1 MRYNPVM
8 QYVFV
13 DDSQLQYDGYT
24 NLRRAIGGAEKAV
37 GGLASALNERGH
49 EVKVINRTT
58 YAHMADG
65 AYYTPFGDSWAPKA
79 ADVIIAL
86 RKPALLGHL
95 RQTKHRLLWV
105 TGAPDYLSAEA
116 NAPLWESFN
125 PGLIFISDLQRRAYQ
140 GKVKSLVMNPGIR
153 SAYFEPPLVQEPDPH
168 EEALNPE
175 LYAARQAV
183 AAAMPQGPPGPNAIV
198 TSHPLHGLSW
208 LIDLWT
214 TRIHPA
220 MPTARL
226 SIFSASLSKA
236 MRGEAVAEDLAEIF
250 AQVKAGADKNV
261 AVADPISDDGMAAV
275 YRTARVH
282 LYPGHQQDFACWTLG
297 ESQSAGVPAVARPL
311 GGTVERIANGQ
322 TGYIVPDADAFMNV
336 TLQILREDSVYTS
349 LHEEAEQITR
359 RRTWQMAAEELDAF
373 VATLAPTV

>member
-1 MRYNPVM
+1 M

-13 DDSQLQYDGYT
+13 DDSPLQYDGYT

-37 GGLASALNERGH
+37 GGLASALAERGH

-79 ADVIIAL
+79 ANVVIAM

-95 RQTKHRLLWV
+95 RTVKHRLLWV
-105 TGAPDYLSAEA
+105 TGVPDYLAAEA

-125 PGLIFISDLQRRAYQ
+125 PGLIFLSDLQRRSYK
-140 GKVKSLVMNPGIR
+140 GKLKSLVVTPGIR
-153 SAYFEPPLVQEPDPH
+153 SAYFELPIVHEPDPH

-183 AAAMPQGPPGPNAIV
+183 LAAMPSGPPGPNAIV

-220 MPTARL
+220 MPAARL
-226 SIFSASLSKA
+226 SIFSASLGKA
-236 MRGEAVAEDLAEIF
+236 QRGEEIAEDLAPVF
-250 AQVKAGADKNV
+250 AQVQAAADKNV
-261 AVADPISDDGMAAV
+261 AIAEPISDDGMAAV

-297 ESQSAGVPAVARPL
+297 ESQTAGLPAVARAL
-311 GGTVERIANGQ
+311 GGTAERIANGQ
-322 TGYIVPDADAFMNV
+322 TGYIVPDADAFANV
-336 TLQILREDSVYTS
+336 ALQILGNDGVYTS
-349 LHEEAEQITR
+349 LSEEASQITR
-359 RRTWQMAAEELDAF
+359 RRTWQAAAEELDTF
-373 VATLAPTV
+373 VATLAPGA

>member
-1 MRYNPVM
+1 M

-13 DDSQLQYDGYT
+13 DDSPLQYDGYT

-37 GGLASALNERGH
+37 GGLASALAERGH

-79 ADVIIAL
+79 ADVVIAM

-95 RQTKHRLLWV
+95 RTVKHRLLWV
-105 TGAPDYLSAEA
+105 TGVPDYLSAAA
-116 NAPLWESFN
+116 NTPLWDSFN
-125 PGLIFISDLQRRAYQ
+125 PGLLFLSDLQRRAYK
-140 GKVKSLVMNPGIR
+140 GKLRSAVITPGVR
-153 SAYFEPPLVQEPDPH
+153 SAYFETPLVQEPDPH

-175 LYAARQAV
+175 LFFARQAV
-183 AAAMPQGPPGPNAIV
+183 LDAMPKGPPGPNAIV

-208 LIDLWT
+208 LIDLWC
-214 TRIHPA
+214 TRIQPA
-220 MPTARL
+220 MPAARL

-236 MRGEAVAEDLAEIF
+236 QRGEDIAEDLAPVF
-250 AQVKAGADKNV
+250 AQVQAAADKNV
-261 AVADPISDDGMAAV
+261 AIAEPISDDGMAAV

-282 LYPGHQQDFACWTLG
+282 LYPGHQQDFACWTLS
-297 ESQSAGVPAVARPL
+297 ESQSTGLPAVARSL

-322 TGYIVPDADAFMNV
+322 TGYIVPDADAFANV
-336 TLQILREDSVYTS
+336 ALQILGDDGVYTS
-349 LHEEAEQITR
+349 LSEEASLITR
-359 RRTWQMAAEELDAF
+359 RRTWQAAAEELDNF
-373 VATLAPTV
+373 VATLAPGA